1 MTPKEQYNLALS
13 SIRHLR
19 RINRY
24 RAWWSRSEDTKWCAN
39 VLIGHQQEILRYS
52 VEQHIMS
59 AAVTTI
65 ISMKFNDCR
74 FMSNR
79 VLEGWI
85 VKTTCSVID

>member
-1 MTPKEQYNLALS
+1 MTPKGQYNLALS

-24 RAWWSRSEDTKWCAN
+24 RAWWTQSEDTKWCAN

-52 VEQHIMS
+52 VEQHIVA

-65 ISMKFNDCR
+65 ISMKFTDYR

-79 VLEGWI
+79 ILGGNDG
-85 VKTTCSVID
+85 K